1 MSMTQNFWFLV
12 IGLLFSIF
20 FFLEGFDF
28 GVGMSVKGLA
38 RNEEERDMLISSI
51 GPHWDGNEVW
61 LITAGGALFASFPM
75 WYASLFSGFYLIL
88 LFVLIALIF
97 RGVSF
102 EFRSRMHTEKGRNL
116 WEWATTIGSFCAPF
130 LLGMLFTAMVK
141 GMPIDKAGDISA
153 SFTDYVNWFSI
164 VGGVA
169 VALLCLLHGLNF
181 VRLKT
186 TGQLRQRALAYAKP
200 LYWVLYA
207 GEVVFAVL
215 VYVYTDFFEDKPL
228 STLLILVA
236 IVALSVIAH
245 VGTLLDHEKLSFFS
259 TGLTLVSIV
268 VLLFNG
274 LYPRVM
280 VANNP
285 KFSILAADASSSPYT
300 LHIMTIVTVSI
311 LPIVLVYFIWSYWVF
326 RKRIQ
331 TKGVTH
337 AE

>member
-1 MSMTQNFWFLV
+1 MSMTQNFWFII

-28 GVGMSVKGLA
+28 GVGMSIKGLA
-38 RNEEERDMLISSI
+38 KNEDERDMLISSI

-75 WYASLFSGFYLIL
+75 WYASLFSGFYLMMFL
-88 LFVLIALIF
+88 VLIALIF

-102 EFRSRMHTEKGRNL
+102 EFRSRMHTDRGRNG
-116 WEWATTIGSFCAPF
+116 WEWASALGSLFAPF
-130 LLGMLFTAMVK
+130 LLGMVFTSMVK

-153 SFTDYVNWFSI
+153 SFTDYVNLFSI

-169 VALLCLLHGLNF
+169 VALLCLIHGLNF
-181 VRLKT
+181 IRLKT
-186 TGQLRQRALAYAKP
+186 TGELRKRALAYAKP

-215 VYVYTDFFEDKPL
+215 VYVYTDFFTNKPL

-236 IVALSVIAH
+236 IVALSVIGHIA
-245 VGTLLDHEKLSFFS
+245 TLKDWEKTSFFA
-259 TGLTLVSIV
+259 TGFTLAGVV

-285 KFSILAADASSSPYT
+285 KFSILAKDASSSPYT
-300 LHIMTIVTVSI
+300 LHIMTIVTLSI

-326 RKRIQ
+326 RERLQ
-331 TKGVTH
+331 TK
-337 AE
+337 ES